1 MIKKSLTLVRREAA
15 TNENGGIVSFVAST
29 ATEDRYGDVIEQGER
44 AWSLSSYVRN
54 PIVLLNHNPLSLP
67 IGRGVVEATDNA
79 LIIDVEFDL
88 DDPTGKEVARKADAG
103 FLHSVSVG
111 FRAIESTPRSKLPVE
126 HKHAGSD
133 GVYFSKCELLE
144 VSIVTIP
151 ANPEANISSRSNDD
165 LDTRIRS
172 MIRGEIEAIPSLM
185 LRHILDITETEDSI
199 SITFSKPVEE
209 LPEDEEIEEEI
220 ISDYDEEAETETME
234 KSTEEN
240 DSNLAALAAF
250 LSR

>member
-1 MIKKSLTLVRREAA
+1 MLKKSLTLVRREAA
-15 TNENGGIVSFVAST
+15 TNKNGGIVSFVAST
-29 ATEDRYGDVIEQGER
+29 ATEDRYGDVIDQRG
-44 AWSLSSYVRN
+44 WNLKSYEKN
-54 PIVLLNHNPLSLP
+54 PVVLLNHNPLSLP
-67 IGRGVVEATDNA
+67 IGRGEVEVRGDK
-79 LIIDVEFDL
+79 LMIDVEFDI
-88 DDPTGKEVARKADAG
+88 DDNTGAEVARKAAAG

-126 HKHAGSD
+126 HKHAGND

-151 ANPEANISSRSNDD
+151 ANPEANIASRSNDD

-220 ISDYDEEAETETME
+220 IADYDEEAETETME
-234 KSTEEN
+234 KKSTEEN